1 MADRVK
7 RAAIYVRVSSEQQAS
22 EGKGS
27 LGDQGRELKAL
38 ASSRHFQLVE
48 PPDFEGRR
56 ELAES
61 DAVLAEGV
69 FGDPGIS
76 GELRLAQGG

>member
-1 MADRVK
+1 MMADRVK

-38 ASSRHFQLVE
+38 PISTVTASR
-48 PPDFEGRR
+48 PD
-56 ELAES
+56 LA
-61 DAVLAEGV
+61 A
-69 FGDPGIS
+69 
-76 GELRLAQGG
+76 GG